1 METDMLRDEVVQLM
15 TDAIDNMNRQ
25 MAIQQNAPSDQVEQ
39 ALSQQRP
46 QLMYVNGMLYDL
58 LLENGIINLNR

>member
-1 METDMLRDEVVQLM
+1 MLRDEVVQLM

>member
-1 METDMLRDEVVQLM
+1 MRQEVVDLM
-15 TDAIDNMNRQ
+15 TNAIENMNRQ

-39 ALSQQRP
+39 AISQQKP

-58 LLENGIINLNR
+58 LVENGVIVNR

>member
-1 METDMLRDEVVQLM
+1 MLMRQEVVDLM
-15 TDAIDNMNRQ
+15 TNAIENMNRQ

-39 ALSQQRP
+39 AISQQKP

-58 LLENGIINLNR
+58 LVENGVIVNR

>member
-1 METDMLRDEVVQLM
+1 MLRDEVVTLM
-15 TDAIDNMNRQ
+15 TNAIDKMNRE

-39 ALSQQRP
+39 ALSQARP

-58 LLENGIINLNR
+58 LLEHGLINTNR

>member
-1 METDMLRDEVVQLM
+1 MLMRQEVVDLM
-15 TDAIDNMNRQ
+15 TNAIENMNRQ

-39 ALSQQRP
+39 AISQQKP

-58 LLENGIINLNR
+58 LVENGIIVNR

>member
-15 TDAIDNMNRQ
+15 TEAIDNMNRQ

-58 LLENGIINLNR
+58 LVEHGLINTNR

>member
-1 METDMLRDEVVQLM
+1 MLRDEVVKLM
-15 TDAIDNMNRQ
+15 TDYIDKMNRE
-25 MAIQQNAPSDQVEQ
+25 MAIQANMPSDQVEQ
-39 ALSQQRP
+39 QISQQRP

>member
-1 METDMLRDEVVQLM
+1 MRQEVVDLM
-15 TDAIDNMNRQ
+15 TNAIENMNRQ

-39 ALSQQRP
+39 AISQQKP

-58 LLENGIINLNR
+58 LVENGIIVNR